1 MKIAGIDFP
10 GALLNALRDGELVV
24 FAGAGVSMGEPAC
37 LPSFKNLAKT
47 IAKGTGKTLHCR
59 DPIDRFLGELQHEG
73 VKVHERAA
81 EILSRNG
88 LEPTELHRNLLK
100 LYSGV
105 EQIRVVTTNFDLL
118 FEQAADNLF
127 GNVPEVFRAPALPLG
142 RQFKG
147 IVHIHGTV
155 NRHDEMV
162 LTDADFG
169 RAYLTEG
176 WARRFLVELFSN
188 FTILFVGYSHNDTI
202 MTYLAR
208 ALLGSE
214 EGQRFALTGESD
226 NDRDRW
232 HLLGID
238 SIIYPQPS
246 EGDHN
251 ALDEGVRRLAELIQR
266 GTVDWHREITGIA
279 GNPPPLDEEAVDL
292 IKYAL
297 ANATRTRFF
306 TKAATNP
313 EWINWLDE
321 RKYLDPLFL
330 NRTLSEQDEIFSW
343 WLVEQFACDWANKL
357 FLLIGKHN
365 MRLHPRF
372 WYDLAYR
379 IGRDRETS
387 WNKDI
392 LSRWIS
398 LLLATVQGNVNA
410 NSPGHINTST
420 LLQWMGERC
429 IQHEMLDSLLQVF
442 SVMMGNHLRVR
453 EGFFWSNDDE
463 SDEVLPVN
471 VELPLIGKHDGL
483 RKLWEEGLQ
492 LELSQVAEP
501 LLSRVIRCLE
511 DWHITLCAWQN
522 ADRNRDPESN
532 RCSAIEPH
540 EQDRYPRSIDV
551 LVDAAR
557 DCLEWMLLN
566 EADAATQRCI
576 RLVRSDA
583 PLLRRLAVH
592 GLSERED
599 LMADN
604 KIDWL
609 RTHVSLHE
617 RSIHHEVF
625 RAVKLA
631 YPEASPERREAL
643 IESVRTY
650 HWANGED
657 SDTRRYVARQ
667 HFNWFDW
674 LRQSDPNCALARQAL
689 AEVSAEYPNFESRGN
704 LDLLRW
710 ISSGYGVTQTP
721 WTPEELLA
729 TPASNWLDDLLSFQ
743 GTEWEEPN
751 RRGLIDNVT
760 EAARQN
766 FNWGLNLADALS
778 GTEE

>member
-1 MKIAGIDFP
+1 
-10 GALLNALRDGELVV
+10 
-24 FAGAGVSMGEPAC
+24 
-37 LPSFKNLAKT
+37 
-47 IAKGTGKTLHCR
+47 
-59 DPIDRFLGELQHEG
+59 
-73 VKVHERAA
+73 
-81 EILSRNG
+81 
-88 LEPTELHRNLLK
+88 
-100 LYSGV
+100 
-105 EQIRVVTTNFDLL
+105 
-118 FEQAADNLF
+118 
-127 GNVPEVFRAPALPLG
+127 
-142 RQFKG
+142 
-147 IVHIHGTV
+147 
-155 NRHDEMV
+155 
-162 LTDADFG
+162 
-169 RAYLTEG
+169 
-176 WARRFLVELFSN
+176 
-188 FTILFVGYSHNDTI
+188 
-202 MTYLAR
+202 
-208 ALLGSE
+208 
-214 EGQRFALTGESD
+214 
-226 NDRDRW
+226 
-232 HLLGID
+232 
-238 SIIYPQPS
+238 
-246 EGDHN
+246 
-251 ALDEGVRRLAELIQR
+251 
-266 GTVDWHREITGIA
+266 
-279 GNPPPLDEEAVDL
+279 
-292 IKYAL
+292 
-297 ANATRTRFF
+297 
-306 TKAATNP
+306 
-313 EWINWLDE
+313 
-321 RKYLDPLFL
+321 
-330 NRTLSEQDEIFSW
+330 
-343 WLVEQFACDWANKL
+343 
-357 FLLIGKHN
+357 
-365 MRLHPRF
+365 
-372 WYDLAYR
+372 
-379 IGRDRETS
+379 
-387 WNKDI
+387 
-392 LSRWIS
+392 
-398 LLLATVQGNVNA
+398 
-410 NSPGHINTST
+410 
-420 LLQWMGERC
+420 
-429 IQHEMLDSLLQVF
+429 
-442 SVMMGNHLRVR
+442 
-453 EGFFWSNDDE
+453 
-463 SDEVLPVN
+463 VN